1 MNITQNYVFILHKL
15 PQSLRQLSETDDLD
29 NDVDELL
36 QEFEAK
42 CQRPILHTVAF
53 Y

>member
-1 MNITQNYVFILHKL
+1 MYNIMYCNDCSFPSSVV
-15 PQSLRQLSETDDLD
+15 QLSETDDLD

-53 Y
+53 H